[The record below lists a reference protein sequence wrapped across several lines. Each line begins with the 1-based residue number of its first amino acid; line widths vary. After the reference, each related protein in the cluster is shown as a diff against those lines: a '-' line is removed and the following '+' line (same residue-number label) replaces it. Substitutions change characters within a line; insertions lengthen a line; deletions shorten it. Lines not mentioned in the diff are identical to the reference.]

1 MRNKKLLAIAKLI
14 ILMRWFLML
23 REQIEQIEKLKNT
36 WYTVEE
42 AVEELA
48 VNGFKISIADF
59 RRKAK
64 KLNFDKEFALVGKP
78 EIKTSATGRK
88 GRPRKYYNHAAVE
101 SIRSFAFSNAYV
113 KAIEEPI
120 DVFIDHQWRERFRET
135 LEETLSLYRNEKI
148 TPEVILHITDELY
161 LFLDET
167 IIKNYHNLV
176 GQNKLLAHQKEVLD
190 KRVVNYESIQNVLTE
205 RANELGSLKTFIEDD
220 IRASSQT
227 LVNKEVY
234 HLKKSMSIE
243 NKLNTIIKVL
253 GEINNDRDKDT

>member
-1 MRNKKLLAIAKLI
+1 ME
-14 ILMRWFLML
+14 

-42 AVEELA
+42 AVEELT
-48 VNGFKISIADF
+48 VNGLKISIADF

-78 EIKTSATGRK
+78 EIKESATGRK

-101 SIRSFAFSNAYV
+101 SIRSFAYSNAYI

-120 DVFIDHQWRERFRET
+120 DVFIDHQWRDKIREKF
-135 LEETLSLYRNEKI
+135 EETLSLYRNEEI
-148 TPEVILHITDELY
+148 TPEAILHITDELY
-161 LFLDET
+161 IFLDET

-176 GQNKLLAHQKEVLD
+176 GQNKLLAHQKEVLE

-205 RANELGSLKTFIEDD
+205 RANELGIIKKFIEDD

-227 LVNKEVY
+227 LANKEVY
-234 HLKKSMSIE
+234 HFKMSMGIDK
-243 NKLNTIIKVL
+243 KLNTIIEML
-253 GEINNDRDKDT
+253 GENNNDRDKDI